1 MVQRYDDVGYGVF
14 DMGPDPEGEWV
25 KYEDYAA
32 LENLYKAAIEH
43 MVAVYQQYNSDAG
56 PALQKLYELSGTDE

>member
-32 LENLYKAAIEH
+32 LHALMCRLTDQINICELPEGLYNELEF
-43 MVAVYQQYNSDAG
+43 AG
-56 PALQKLYELSGTDE
+56 LI

>member
-32 LENLYKAAIEH
+32 LENLLIAVVAAVGPCDIPDH
-43 MVAVYQQYNSDAG
+43 LLDALCNAG
-56 PALQKLYELSGTDE
+56 VLE